1 MTSEEYEGQW
11 HLSKAIPISVILYLT
26 AMTFG
31 GVFWVAKTD
40 SRLSQLE
47 MSDSDQKARL
57 VKLEETRDRIVIM
70 EERQVQVL
78 KRLDIQTKTMQDILE
93 MVTAN
98 SKTLNSK

>member
-1 MTSEEYEGQW
+1 MTNQEYEGQW

-31 GVFWVAKTD
+31 GVFWIAKTD

-47 MSDSDQKARL
+47 LADVDQKARL
-57 VKLEETRDRIVIM
+57 SRLEETRERILIV
-70 EERQVQVL
+70 EERQLQVL

-93 MVTAN
+93 LVTQNAK
-98 SKTLNSK
+98 SLAK

>member
-1 MTSEEYEGQW
+1 MTNQEYEGQW
-11 HLSKAIPISVILYLT
+11 HLSRAIPISVILYLT

-47 MSDSDQKARL
+47 LADLDQKARL
-57 VKLEETRDRIVIM
+57 SKIEETRERILIV
-70 EERQVQVL
+70 EERQLQVL

-93 MVTAN
+93 LDTQNAK
-98 SKTLNSK
+98 SLAK

>member
-1 MTSEEYEGQW
+1 MTNQEYEGQW
-11 HLSKAIPISVILYLT
+11 HFSKAIPISVILYLT

-47 MSDSDQKARL
+47 LADLDQKARL
-57 VKLEETRDRIVIM
+57 SKIEETRERILIV
-70 EERQVQVL
+70 EERQLQVL

-93 MVTAN
+93 LVTQNAK
-98 SKTLNSK
+98 SLAI

>member
-1 MTSEEYEGQW
+1 MTNQEYEGQW
-11 HLSKAIPISVILYLT
+11 HFSKAIPISVILYLT

-47 MSDSDQKARL
+47 LADLDQKARL
-57 VKLEETRDRIVIM
+57 SKIEETRERILIV
-70 EERQVQVL
+70 EERQLQVL

-93 MVTAN
+93 LVTQNAK
-98 SKTLNSK
+98 SLAK